1 MENSRSGTRC
11 PNCGA
16 PLKRDRMS
24 CEYCGTDIPDHGR
37 DLVLNV
43 RYETGKDVLACRE
56 LAETL
61 ARIGSRGRIFG

>member
-1 MENSRSGTRC
+1 MGGSFGRC

-16 PLKRDRMS
+16 PRKHGMAS
-24 CEYCGTDIPDHGR
+24 CEYCGTDIPGHGR

-56 LAETL
+56 LAEAL